1 MLVPFFGFVI
11 SLAIALLLA
20 SAVVR
25 LDQKLRSMRG
35 ATIAFV
41 VSAFVG
47 AAAYGR
53 TYGALFADES
63 YMLRTGS
70 AVIGL
75 LAGLLV
81 SAALAGWLGARGFA
95 VVRARYQRVP

>member
-1 MLVPFFGFVI
+1 MLVPLFGFVI

-25 LDQKLRSMRG
+25 LDRNLRPVRG
-35 ATIAFV
+35 ASIAFV

-47 AAAYGR
+47 AAVYGR
-53 TYGALFADES
+53 IYGALFADES
-63 YMLRTGS
+63 YMLRTVS

-75 LAGLLV
+75 FAGLLV

-95 VVRARYQRVP
+95 VVRTRYQRVP

>member
-1 MLVPFFGFVI
+1 MLVPLFGFVI

-25 LDQKLRSMRG
+25 LDRKLRSIRG

-53 TYGALFADES
+53 TMVRCLPTSLTCF
-63 YMLRTGS
+63 
-70 AVIGL
+70 GL
-75 LAGLLV
+75 DPQ
-81 SAALAGWLGARGFA
+81 S
-95 VVRARYQRVP
+95 